1 MTAEQQEAWHAHYDS
16 IAENFYKKEMSEK
29 EFHLWKYQRY
39 MRDYLACVQ
48 SVDDNI
54 GRTLK
59 HLEEQGLLDNTLI
72 VYTSDQG
79 FYTGEHGWFDKRF
92 MYEQSLRTPLLMRFP
107 KGYKGNIEVNEMVQ
121 NIDYASTF
129 LDFAGIEIPESMQGK
144 SLLPLVS
151 ENGAP
156 QWRNSIYYH
165 YYEFPNEHM
174 VKRHYGIRT
183 ARYKLIHFYNDID
196 TWELYDLETDPN
208 EMNNIYDNPENEVL
222 IADLKK
228 QLTELQK
235 QYKDTDTSTY

>member
-1 MTAEQQEAWHAHYDS
+1 
-16 IAENFYKKEMSEK
+16 
-29 EFHLWKYQRY
+29 
-39 MRDYLACVQ
+39 
-48 SVDDNI
+48 
-54 GRTLK
+54 
-59 HLEEQGLLDNTLI
+59 
-72 VYTSDQG
+72 
-79 FYTGEHGWFDKRF
+79 
-92 MYEQSLRTPLLMRFP
+92 
-107 KGYKGNIEVNEMVQ
+107 MVQ
-121 NIDYASTF
+121 NIDYAATF
-129 LDFAGIEIPESMQGK
+129 LDFAGIEIPESMQGT

-151 ENGAP
+151 ENDEP

-183 ARYKLIHFYNDID
+183 ERYKLIHFYNDID